1 MKQASERINEILK
14 ALQTN
19 VKALSEAL
27 GYSRPQGLYD
37 VVSGRTKNISAD
49 LANRIVTAFPEFNRT
64 WLITGEGDMKVDQP
78 GTGNISQYRVTNS
91 PVNPTATVEA
101 FLSELGAQ
109 RRVTE
114 KALDQFA
121 RSQDQ
126 IDRLIALLEQKANK

>member
-1 MKQASERINEILK
+1 MSTAKDRIEYLV
-14 ALQTN
+14 QESGDT
-19 VKALSEAL
+19 VKAYAL
-27 GYSRPQGLYD
+27 LVGLQPQNLYD
-37 VVSGRTKNISAD
+37 IINGKTKGISDNVAD
-49 LANRIVTAFPEFNRT
+49 KIISKYPEINRV
-64 WLITGEGDMKVDQP
+64 WLITGEGDAKVDQS

>member
-1 MKQASERINEILK
+1 MSTAKDRIEYLVQK
-14 ALQTN
+14 SGGT
-19 VKALSEAL
+19 VKAYAL
-27 GYSRPQGLYD
+27 LVGLQPQNLYD
-37 VVSGRTKNISAD
+37 IINGKTKGISD
-49 LANRIVTAFPEFNRT
+49 NVTDKIISKYPEINRV
-64 WLITGEGDMKVDQP
+64 WLITGEGDAEVDQS

>member
-1 MKQASERINEILK
+1 MSTAKDRIEYLV
-14 ALQTN
+14 QESGDT
-19 VKALSEAL
+19 VKAYAL
-27 GYSRPQGLYD
+27 LVGLQPQNLYD
-37 VVSGRTKNISAD
+37 IINGKTKGISDNVAD
-49 LANRIVTAFPEFNRT
+49 KIISKYPEVNRV
-64 WLITGEGDMKVDQP
+64 WLITGEGDAKVDQS